1 MKYVNTMTLRD
12 DMFIVSVS
20 VSAIRSGDLSFTKP
34 SWFTNCVVSSCEK
47 EKESWPHTREEE
59 GGREFGIGGKGYDI
73 FVL

>member
-34 SWFTNCVVSSCEK
+34 S
-47 EKESWPHTREEE
+47 
-59 GGREFGIGGKGYDI
+59 
-73 FVL
+73 